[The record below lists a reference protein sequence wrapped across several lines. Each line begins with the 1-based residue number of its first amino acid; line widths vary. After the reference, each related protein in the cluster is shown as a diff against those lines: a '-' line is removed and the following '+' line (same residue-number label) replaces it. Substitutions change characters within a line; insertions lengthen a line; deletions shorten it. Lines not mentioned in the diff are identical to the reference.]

1 VVDIRV
7 AGVGDVDAILGFGAD
22 FVPSFYA
29 PLIGQQRSDAHFAAW
44 WNREGIRQSV
54 RDQEVVVATD
64 GNKII
69 GVGQYG
75 ILGDE
80 YVIWKLYVHPEYRGQ
95 GIGVR
100 LINALINEFPADT
113 PSVLIEHFAANERAG
128 AFYEREGF
136 SVRNIE
142 PNSEGDHR
150 ADVVWRKKRLSGS
163 RMAG

>member
-1 VVDIRV
+1 VVDIRI
-7 AGVGDVDAILGFGAD
+7 AGTGDVDAIFGFGAD
-22 FVPSFYA
+22 IVPSFYA
-29 PLIGQQRSDAHFAAW
+29 PLIGQQASDAHFEAW
-44 WNREGIRQSV
+44 WNIEDISQSV

-100 LINALINEFPADT
+100 LIDALIKELPTNT
-113 PSVLIEHFAANERAG
+113 PHILIEHFAANERAG
-128 AFYEREGF
+128 EFYEREGF
-136 SVRNIE
+136 LVRNIDL
-142 PNSEGDHR
+142 NAEGDHR
-150 ADVVWRKKRLSGS
+150 ADVVWRKRLL
-163 RMAG
+163 